1 MTTKT
6 KSFGLFTISLII
18 ISLTILLATFWDS
31 FGLGTNKIPLAIS
44 VTVAFGISIAGLVLG
59 LIEINYNKAKKT
71 RIGLIGN
78 VLIIIFFGLMIL
90 YSLNR

>member
-6 KSFGLFTISLII
+6 KSFGLFAISLII
-18 ISLTILLATFWDS
+18 IGLTILLATFWDS
-31 FGLGTNKIPLAIS
+31 FGLGANKIPLAIS

-59 LIEINYNKAKKT
+59 LVEIKNNKTKKLW
-71 RIGLIGN
+71 IGLIGN
-78 VLIIIFFGLMIL
+78 ILIIIFFGLMIL

>member
-1 MTTKT
+1 M
-6 KSFGLFTISLII
+6 
-18 ISLTILLATFWDS
+18 TILLATFWDS